1 VPNATKKKRINFR
14 LRKLISPK
22 APVMVL
28 NEMVGSVSYN
38 FVDPPPMVVSIPGNV
53 FMAQCEVK

>member
-1 VPNATKKKRINFR
+1 
-14 LRKLISPK
+14 LISPK

-53 FMAQCEVK
+53 FMAQCEVKSFDCQ